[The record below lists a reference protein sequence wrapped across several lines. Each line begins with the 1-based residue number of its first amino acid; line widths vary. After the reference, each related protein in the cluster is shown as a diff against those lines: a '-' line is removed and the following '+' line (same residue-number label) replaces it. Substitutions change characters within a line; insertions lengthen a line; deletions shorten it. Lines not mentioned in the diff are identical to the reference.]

1 MPTSTS
7 SVQALENVGAFCR
20 WGIVTNTRVAALV
33 FGFAH
38 GFGMSSKLRALSLS
52 PNGLIGNMIAYN
64 IGVELGQIFAFT
76 FILLALQVWRRTAS
90 PQRGAYA
97 ANVLIMTAGFAAQV
111 R

>member
-7 SVQALENVGAFCR
+7 SVQALENVGAFRR

-64 IGVELGQIFAFT
+64 IGVELGQIFALT
-76 FILLALQVWRRTAS
+76 SSCWRCRYGAARPLRSEVRTR
-90 PQRGAYA
+90 P
-97 ANVLIMTAGFAAQV
+97 TC
-111 R
+111 